1 MEVGELRPPRLILPS
16 HIVLASTLLLNLR
29 GIMEIVFNKTRVT
42 EQADFVEPNRSIAS
56 STTSKK
62 HFRIIQPLL
71 ASLLTTGLDYSADI
85 IGRET
90 LGIVGDHLPSG
101 LVWSVFSWSHP
112 HIDAHVFG
120 SNRGALSIV
129 NGVRPDAVWRISP
142 EVTAWRLLAICT
154 LLRVCLGL
162 ESELKPFQA

>member
-1 MEVGELRPPRLILPS
+1 MDV
-16 HIVLASTLLLNLR
+16 VLN
-29 GIMEIVFNKTRVT
+29 MTRAA
-42 EQADFVEPNRSIAS
+42 EQTDFVDPNKSVAS

-71 ASLLTTGLDYSADI
+71 ASLLTMGLDYSADTI
-85 IGRET
+85 CRET
-90 LGIVGDHLPSG
+90 LGIVGDNLPSG
-101 LVWSVFSWSHP
+101 LVWSVSLCSYLCAE
-112 HIDAHVFG
+112 AHVF
-120 SNRGALSIV
+120 SSHRGALSIV

-162 ESELKPFQA
+162 ESKSNPI

>member
-1 MEVGELRPPRLILPS
+1 MEVGELRPPRSILPS

-85 IGRET
+85 ICRET

-101 LVWSVFSWSHP
+101 LVWSVFPGH
-112 HIDAHVFG
+112 
-120 SNRGALSIV
+120 
-129 NGVRPDAVWRISP
+129 
-142 EVTAWRLLAICT
+142 T
-154 LLRVCLGL
+154 LT
-162 ESELKPFQA
+162 